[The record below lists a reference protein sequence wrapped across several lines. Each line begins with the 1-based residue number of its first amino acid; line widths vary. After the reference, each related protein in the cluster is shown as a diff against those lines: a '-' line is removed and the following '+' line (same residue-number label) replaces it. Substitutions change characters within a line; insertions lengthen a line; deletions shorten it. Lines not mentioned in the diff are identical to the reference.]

1 MNVTQVYDWNIQA
14 WHSGIRRIVNQGGT
28 SSSKTFSILQLL
40 LYIAAKK
47 QGTSISVVSETLPHL
62 KRGAIKDFESILRT
76 EGLYN
81 EKNINRTDHQYFF
94 GESVIE
100 FFSADT
106 PGKVRGPRRNI
117 LYLNECNNI
126 GYDKVSELEL
136 RTDGTIF
143 YDFNPVQDFWIT
155 DRVLNMPEGE
165 FTLIK
170 SNYLNNSSLPDSIR
184 REIQLRAERDPNF
197 KKIHIDVEFGVY
209 EGIIF
214 NNFNMVDSTAEAPVS
229 YGMDFGFSND
239 PTTLIDVRINDGQ
252 LWLDQVLYRTEMTN
266 QDIIRFLKSENIG
279 RKEIVADSAEPK
291 SIREIE
297 LAGFNIVPAVK
308 GEDSIRTGIDL
319 MKQYPINVTK
329 RSVDLIKELRNYK
342 WATDKNGNTL
352 NKPVDMFNHCIDAAR
367 YNITFRKIGAVK
379 SPKVWIPGNR

>member
-1 MNVTQVYDWNIQA
+1 MKCTEVFNRNISA
-14 WHSGIRRIVNQGGT
+14 FNSGVRRIVNQGGT
-28 SSSKTFSILQLL
+28 SSSKSFSILQLL
-40 LYIAAKK
+40 ILIAHKR
-47 QGTSISVVSETLPHL
+47 QGVLISVVSETMPHL
-62 KRGAIKDFESILRT
+62 KRGVMKDFETILRNDN
-76 EGLYN
+76 LYD
-81 EKNINRTDHQYFF
+81 EKNINRTDHQYYF
-94 GESVIE
+94 GDSCIE

-106 PGKVRGPRRNI
+106 PGKVTGPRRNI

-126 GYDKVSELEL
+126 PYQMVSQMEL

-155 DRVLNMPEGE
+155 EQV
-165 FTLIK
+165 FTLPSDEYVLIK
-170 SNYLNNSSLPDSIR
+170 SNYLDNDQLGESIKK
-184 REIQLRAERDPNF
+184 EIRMRAERDPNF

-214 NNFNMVDSTAEAPVS
+214 NNFNMVDSMAEAAS
-229 YGMDFGFSND
+229 SFGMDFGFSND

-319 MKQYPINVTK
+319 MKQYPINITK
-329 RSVDLIKELRNYK
+329 RSVDLIKEFRNYK